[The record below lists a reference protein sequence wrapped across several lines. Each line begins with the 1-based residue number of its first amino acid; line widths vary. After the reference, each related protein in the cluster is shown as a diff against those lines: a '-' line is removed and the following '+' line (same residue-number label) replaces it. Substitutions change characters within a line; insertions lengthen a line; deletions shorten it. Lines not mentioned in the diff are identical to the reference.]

1 MCLIMS
7 DRAALRAA
15 KLLRQYPD
23 ACGMHDVDKLASA
36 GVGTLVRKDGRGGV
50 INPFPEGQKLWP
62 CKEISSAQKRG
73 TGGACALGSGC
84 TCIQDWER
92 C

>member
-36 GVGTLVRKDGRGGV
+36 GVGTLVRKDSRGGV
-50 INPFPEGQKLWP
+50 INPFPDD
-62 CKEISSAQKRG
+62 S
-73 TGGACALGSGC
+73 
-84 TCIQDWER
+84 
-92 C
+92 